1 MSKTIKSSGG
11 IATRLIETI
20 NGFKTKYG
28 YWPDTILADSSTI
41 SVLATQ
47 CLTPLGFF
55 LVQSKIDITI
65 GDDGFI
71 LAKGRNCDSFDYGD
85 EGWQNNG
92 GNRLD
97 PP

>member
-47 CLTPLGFF
+47 CLSHSSEVSYVPY
-55 LVQSKIDITI
+55 S
-65 GDDGFI
+65 
-71 LAKGRNCDSFDYGD
+71 D
-85 EGWQNNG
+85 E
-92 GNRLD
+92 
-97 PP
+97 